1 MYSTILSTITKV
13 MVQNTGTVTL
23 EFKGDTTI
31 EAVAGANRGLPHSDH
46 QYQVTPKG
54 SSTVVAKISFHKG
67 APKITVENGS
77 KVTGAQFTTQVI
89 MGA

>member
-1 MYSTILSTITKV
+1 MYSTNLSVISQV

-31 EAVAGANRGLPHSDH
+31 EAVAGANRGLPHSDD

-77 KVTGAQFTTQVI
+77 KVAGTQFTAEVT

>member
-1 MYSTILSTITKV
+1 MYSTNLSVISQV

-31 EAVAGANRGLPHSDH
+31 EAVAGANRGLPHSNAE
-46 QYQVTPKG
+46 YNVTPKG
-54 SSTVVAKISFHKG
+54 SSTVVAKIAFHIG

-77 KVTGAQFTTQVI
+77 KVAGAQFTTEII
-89 MGA
+89 MSA